1 MAVKNLFLMGAMAL
15 LVSGLTTQAQAQ
27 DEGGGMD
34 DTDMLSLGVGY
45 YDIND
50 DDGAADFRLEYRDGH
65 KYFWEVKPW
74 AGAEVTSDTSIWLG
88 GGVLLDLELAENFY
102 AVPSFGAGFY
112 EEGDSDKDLDYFL
125 EFRSQIELAYEFQN
139 QQRLGVAFGHIS
151 NAGLGDENP
160 GTEILNLYY
169 HVPVDGLF

>member
-1 MAVKNLFLMGAMAL
+1 MKNIFLMSALAL
-15 LVSGLTTQAQAQ
+15 LVMGYTTQAQAQ
-27 DEGGGMD
+27 DADG
-34 DTDMLSLGVGY
+34 TDFLSLGVGY
-45 YDIND
+45 YDIGD

-65 KYFWEVKPW
+65 NYFWNIKPW
-74 AGAEVTSDTSIWLG
+74 VGAEVTSDASIWVG
-88 GGVLLDLELAENFY
+88 AGVLGDWEISPQVY
-102 AVPSFGAGFY
+102 VIPSFGAGFY
-112 EEGDSDKDLDYFL
+112 EDGGSDKDLDYFI

-151 NAGLGDENP
+151 NASLGDRNP

>member
-1 MAVKNLFLMGAMAL
+1 M
-15 LVSGLTTQAQAQ
+15 
-27 DEGGGMD
+27 
-34 DTDMLSLGVGY
+34 
-45 YDIND
+45 
-50 DDGAADFRLEYRDGH
+50 
-65 KYFWEVKPW
+65 
-74 AGAEVTSDTSIWLG
+74 
-88 GGVLLDLELAENFY
+88 LDLELAENFY